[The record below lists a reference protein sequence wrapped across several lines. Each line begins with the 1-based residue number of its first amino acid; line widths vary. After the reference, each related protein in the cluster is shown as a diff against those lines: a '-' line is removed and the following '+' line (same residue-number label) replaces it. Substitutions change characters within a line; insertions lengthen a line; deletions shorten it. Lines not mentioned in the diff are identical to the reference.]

1 MKKTFYTSKVSNNID
16 QQEVQNSF
24 LENQNIKDDFENKE
38 RTYSN
43 CEAPL
48 IQGIKPQEEKT
59 DEKFL
64 TNKGD
69 ENDNKN
75 KEFLQN
81 PFLNN

>member
-24 LENQNIKDDFENKE
+24 LENQNIKDDFGNKE
-38 RTYSN
+38 RKYSN

-48 IQGIKPQEEKT
+48 IHEVKPQEKNNYG
-59 DEKFL
+59 KYL

-69 ENDNKN
+69 EDNNKN